1 VKPLCSVIIPVRDG
15 ERFIGAAIESVL
27 AQDWPVEILVVDDG
41 SRDGSAAVAARHD
54 GVLVLR
60 QEAIGVA
67 QARNAGVARATGEHV
82 ALLDADDLWLPGK
95 LVAQIGM
102 LEARPELGYVL
113 ARYRNFL
120 EEGSARPAW
129 LDARELDEPQDGG
142 VGNLV
147 VRRAALERI
156 GPFHPDDWGNLDWLL
171 RARDLGV
178 ASALVPEVLLRRRVH
193 GGNLSH
199 LNRPGG
205 GGLALWALRASIAR
219 RRDA

>member
-1 VKPLCSVIIPVRDG
+1 VRDG

-113 ARYRNFL
+113 ARYPGAPGQER
-120 EEGSARPAW
+120 
-129 LDARELDEPQDGG
+129 LDPRFGFMQAI
-142 VGNLV
+142 
-147 VRRAALERI
+147 AAQ
-156 GPFHPDDWGNLDWLL
+156 PDDGKYHTERSDIDTPVSPSTAVTHWW
-171 RARDLGV
+171 
-178 ASALVPEVLLRRRVH
+178 
-193 GGNLSH
+193 
-199 LNRPGG
+199 RPQT
-205 GGLALWALRASIAR
+205 
-219 RRDA
+219 

>member
-1 VKPLCSVIIPVRDG
+1 
-15 ERFIGAAIESVL
+15 
-27 AQDWPVEILVVDDG
+27 
-41 SRDGSAAVAARHD
+41 
-54 GVLVLR
+54 
-60 QEAIGVA
+60 
-67 QARNAGVARATGEHV
+67 
-82 ALLDADDLWLPGK
+82 
-95 LVAQIGM
+95 
-102 LEARPELGYVL
+102 VL

-199 LNRPGG
+199 LNRPRG